1 MNLTYLMY
9 DTLKKCDRLKEKWTR
24 KVQILSKK
32 QHSVTD
38 LGLTLKHNC
47 FFLLILSE
55 FTFQQS
61 MLKKILYI
69 IQIKRVYQKGFSASM
84 TFL

>member
-1 MNLTYLMY
+1 MY

-55 FTFQQS
+55 FTFEQS

>member
-1 MNLTYLMY
+1 MY

-38 LGLTLKHNC
+38 FCLTLKHNC

>member
-1 MNLTYLMY
+1 MY
-9 DTLKKCDRLKEKWTR
+9 DTLKKCDRLKDKWTR
-24 KVQILSKK
+24 EVQILSKK

-47 FFLLILSE
+47 FFLLILSD

-69 IQIKRVYQKGFSASM
+69 IQIKRVYQKGFSASI

>member
-1 MNLTYLMY
+1 MY

-24 KVQILSKK
+24 KVEILSKK

>member
-1 MNLTYLMY
+1 MY
-9 DTLKKCDRLKEKWTR
+9 DTLKKCDRLKDKWTR
-24 KVQILSKK
+24 EVQILSKK

>member
-1 MNLTYLMY
+1 MY

-38 LGLTLKHNC
+38 LGLPLKHNC

>member
-1 MNLTYLMY
+1 MY
-9 DTLKKCDRLKEKWTR
+9 DTLKKCDRLKEKWAR

>member
-1 MNLTYLMY
+1 MY
-9 DTLKKCDRLKEKWTR
+9 DTLKKRDRLKDKWNR
-24 KVQILSKK
+24 KVQTLSKK

-55 FTFQQS
+55 FTLQQS
-61 MLKKILYI
+61 M
-69 IQIKRVYQKGFSASM
+69 
-84 TFL
+84 

>member
-1 MNLTYLMY
+1 MY

-38 LGLTLKHNC
+38 LGLTLKQL
-47 FFLLILSE
+47 FLSSNFIRIYLS
-55 FTFQQS
+55 T
-61 MLKKILYI
+61 
-69 IQIKRVYQKGFSASM
+69 R
-84 TFL
+84 

>member
-1 MNLTYLMY
+1 MY
-9 DTLKKCDRLKEKWTR
+9 DTLKKCDRLKGKWTR
-24 KVQILSKK
+24 EVQILSKK

>member
-1 MNLTYLMY
+1 MY

>member
-1 MNLTYLMY
+1 MY
-9 DTLKKCDRLKEKWTR
+9 DTLKKCDRLKDKWTR
-24 KVQILSKK
+24 EEQILSKK

>member
-1 MNLTYLMY
+1 MY
-9 DTLKKCDRLKEKWTR
+9 DTLKKSDRLKDKWNR

>member
-1 MNLTYLMY
+1 MY
-9 DTLKKCDRLKEKWTR
+9 DTLKKSDRLKDKWTR

>member
-1 MNLTYLMY
+1 MY
-9 DTLKKCDRLKEKWTR
+9 DTLKKCDRLKDKWTR

>member
-1 MNLTYLMY
+1 MY
-9 DTLKKCDRLKEKWTR
+9 DTLKKCDRLKEKWNR

>member
-1 MNLTYLMY
+1 MY
-9 DTLKKCDRLKEKWTR
+9 DTLKKGDRLKDKWNR

>member
-1 MNLTYLMY
+1 MY

-38 LGLTLKHNC
+38 LGLTLKQL
-47 FFLLILSE
+47 FLSPNFIRIYLSTKHVE
-55 FTFQQS
+55 KNTLYNTNKKSLPKRFQR
-61 MLKKILYI
+61 LHDFPVK
-69 IQIKRVYQKGFSASM
+69 
-84 TFL
+84 

>member
-1 MNLTYLMY
+1 MY
-9 DTLKKCDRLKEKWTR
+9 DTLKKCDRLKDKWTR
-24 KVQILSKK
+24 EVHILSKK

-69 IQIKRVYQKGFSASM
+69 IQINRVYQKGFSASM

>member
-1 MNLTYLMY
+1 MY
-9 DTLKKCDRLKEKWTR
+9 DTLKKCDGLKDKWTR
-24 KVQILSKK
+24 KVQISSKN

-55 FTFQQS
+55 LPFN
-61 MLKKILYI
+61 K
-69 IQIKRVYQKGFSASM
+69 AC
-84 TFL
+84 

>member
-1 MNLTYLMY
+1 MY

-47 FFLLILSE
+47 FFLRPNFIRIYLSLKHVE
-55 FTFQQS
+55 KNTLYNTNKKSLPERFQR
-61 MLKKILYI
+61 LHDFPVK
-69 IQIKRVYQKGFSASM
+69 
-84 TFL
+84 

>member
-1 MNLTYLMY
+1 MY

-24 KVQILSKK
+24 EVQILSKK

>member
-1 MNLTYLMY
+1 MY
-9 DTLKKCDRLKEKWTR
+9 DTLKKSDRLKDKWNR

-55 FTFQQS
+55 LPFN
-61 MLKKILYI
+61 K
-69 IQIKRVYQKGFSASM
+69 AC
-84 TFL
+84 

>member
-1 MNLTYLMY
+1 MY
-9 DTLKKCDRLKEKWTR
+9 DTLKKCDRLKDKWTR
-24 KVQILSKK
+24 KVQLLSKK

>member
-1 MNLTYLMY
+1 MY
-9 DTLKKCDRLKEKWTR
+9 DTLKKCDRLKDKWNR

-38 LGLTLKHNC
+38 LGLTLKQLFISSN
-47 FFLLILSE
+47 FIRTYLSTKHLE
-55 FTFQQS
+55 KNTVYS
-61 MLKKILYI
+61 YI
-69 IQIKRVYQKGFSASM
+69 IQIKRLYQKGFSASM

>member
-1 MNLTYLMY
+1 MY

-47 FFLLILSE
+47 FFLLILSD

>member
-1 MNLTYLMY
+1 MY
-9 DTLKKCDRLKEKWTR
+9 DTLKKCDRLKDKWTR

-38 LGLTLKHNC
+38 LGLTLKHHC

-55 FTFQQS
+55 FTFQQGMQTKENTVES
-61 MLKKILYI
+61 YI
-69 IQIKRVYQKGFSASM
+69 IQIKIVYQKGFSASM